1 MGKAVFP
8 LGQQIDLCL
17 MWISSRLGIRVIKPG
32 GRLKEDVVKGL
43 TAVLLDVY
51 ILLGRLDSL
60 FPYWHDVS
68 PVFPF

>member
-17 MWISSRLGIRVIKPG
+17 MWISSHLDIRVIKPG
-32 GRLKEDVVKGL
+32 DRLKEDMVKGL
-43 TAVLLDVY
+43 TAVLLDVH

-60 FPYWHDVS
+60 FPYWHVVS
-68 PVFPF
+68 SVFPF

>member
-1 MGKAVFP
+1 M
-8 LGQQIDLCL
+8 
-17 MWISSRLGIRVIKPG
+17 IKPG